1 MEAQTLKKSEGW
13 LPLAVECLFYLSLL
27 FSFAVLELVGLSACG
42 GCAPFSFAASIL
54 LCLNG

>member
-27 FSFAVLELVGLSACG
+27 FSFAVLELVGLLLVVVV
-42 GCAPFSFAASIL
+42 PHFPLLLLSFFV
-54 LCLNG
+54 

>member
-27 FSFAVLELVGLSACG
+27 FSFAVLELVGLFACG
-42 GCAPFSFAASIL
+42 GCAPFAFAILSFFV
-54 LCLNG
+54 